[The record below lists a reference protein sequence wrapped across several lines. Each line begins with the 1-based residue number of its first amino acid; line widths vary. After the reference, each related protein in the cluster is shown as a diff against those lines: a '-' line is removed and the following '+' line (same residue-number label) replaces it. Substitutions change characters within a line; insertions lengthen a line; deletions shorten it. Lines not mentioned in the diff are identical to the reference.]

1 MCEDAFMRTT
11 LDLPDELLKQAKI
24 AAVERGMTLRELVG
38 AALTKELGKDRAD
51 RHGKPRTRFPIFSSL
66 QPGSLDL
73 ISLDL
78 ARIEEEE
85 DLRRHGISR

>member
-1 MCEDAFMRTT
+1 MRTT

-38 AALTKELGKDRAD
+38 AALSMELGKERAVRDR
-51 RHGKPRTRFPIFSSL
+51 KPRTRFPVFSSL

-73 ISLDL
+73 TGRDLSSL
-78 ARIEEEE
+78 EEEE